1 MRVGWHHG
9 LNGHEFEQT
18 PGDSEGLETLV
29 YCSPRGP
36 KELDM
41 TEHIGMHY
49 IKSNKSYTFLCIFV
63 YKFLIRNIRTSIR
76 KYLDPPVQHVN
87 VSLCICI
94 YDMI

>member
-41 TEHIGMHY
+41 TEQLNN
-49 IKSNKSYTFLCIFV
+49 SNDILPLPKNFISFRYPYSARALALC
-63 YKFLIRNIRTSIR
+63 R
-76 KYLDPPVQHVN
+76 
-87 VSLCICI
+87 
-94 YDMI
+94 